1 MVQFDGSGSR
11 DPDGFLVFWHW
22 TFGDNST
29 FESNNSFATHVY
41 STPGV
46 YNVTLTVLDN
56 GNSTGSVS
64 HFIQVSMGAVV
75 VAVNTVPGSPTIQNA
90 TTVTGNFTIEVDVVN
105 GSDLFAWQSSLS
117 YNRTLVYTSNSSISV
132 GPFWQ
137 SVLTSGQGFLVKN
150 LYANGTIVFA
160 FTLLGAPPTLRV
172 PGSLPP
178 YPSLHST
185 QE

>member
-1 MVQFDGSGSR
+1 
-11 DPDGFLVFWHW
+11 
-22 TFGDNST
+22 
-29 FESNNSFATHVY
+29 
-41 STPGV
+41 
-46 YNVTLTVLDN
+46 
-56 GNSTGSVS
+56 
-64 HFIQVSMGAVV
+64 V